1 MDYDTL
7 EEAVAAAKEMV
18 VDLETIVKITIETN
32 GKYQLFGTGK
42 VVQVVEWL
50 RLLVHWLLQILFW
63 VYWHDRIWFV
73 MFANF

>member
-42 VVQVVEWL
+42 VIQVVE
-50 RLLVHWLLQILFW
+50 
-63 VYWHDRIWFV
+63 
-73 MFANF
+73 